1 MMKKLNYALMTLVLV
16 LIIVL
21 SIRWCESAE
30 RGWVPKIVLDK
41 GLSLPISASQ
51 GSPRE
56 IARFQFDKAQT
67 SDVLKWYKSRGFNID
82 ADNSETHGFGP
93 DGISFSIY
101 NTNQAMVLVVREWK
115 DF

>member
-1 MMKKLNYALMTLVLV
+1 MKAVKYTLMISALAFI
-16 LIIVL
+16 LISSL
-21 SIRWCESAE
+21 WLCERAE
-30 RGWVPKIVLDK
+30 RGWVPKILLDK
-41 GLSLPISASQ
+41 GLSLPISASD
-51 GSPRE
+51 GSPRV

-67 SDVLKWYKSRGFNID
+67 SDVLKWYKSRGFNIG
-82 ADNSETHGFGP
+82 ADNSETYGFGP